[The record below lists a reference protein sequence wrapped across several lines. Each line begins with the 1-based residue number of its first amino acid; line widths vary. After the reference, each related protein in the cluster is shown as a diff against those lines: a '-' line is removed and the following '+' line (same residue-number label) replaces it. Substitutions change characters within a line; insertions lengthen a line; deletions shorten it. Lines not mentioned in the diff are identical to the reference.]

1 MEGATRNQADQR
13 NMSTNQDEHKDI
25 PAKQTRGASSA
36 EQKDADAQQSTT
48 PKEEQKQALT
58 RQQRTDRWFQIV
70 TAIMLGVVA
79 LATAWSGYQATRWAG
94 EQSTLYAEASALR
107 VESTRAATRAGQLR
121 LNDSISINN
130 WLNAYV
136 QGHTQL
142 ATIFQRRFSPELQ
155 VAFAAWMATNP
166 FTNPNAPPGPLFMP
180 QYQVSQDT
188 LANSL
193 DAQAEATFA
202 QGQAAKEQGDA
213 YVLNTVF
220 LATVLFLTAIAE
232 NFTWNWIRAVI
243 LAIGLVMLVF
253 GTYHLIVFP
262 II

>member
-1 MEGATRNQADQR
+1 
-13 NMSTNQDEHKDI
+13 MSTSQDGHQDTSAEH
-25 PAKQTRGASSA
+25 TREASSA
-36 EQKDADAQQSTT
+36 EQHVADAQQTTT
-48 PKEEQKQALT
+48 PKKQQKPALT
-58 RQQRTDRWFQIV
+58 REERIGRWFQVV

-94 EQSTLYAEASALR
+94 EQSTLYAEANALR
-107 VESTRAATRAGQLR
+107 VESTRDSTRAGQIR
-121 LNDSISINN
+121 LNDSISVNN
-130 WLNAYV
+130 WLNAWL
-136 QGHTQL
+136 QGNIKL
-142 ATIFQRRFSPELQ
+142 ANIFQRRFSPQLQ
-155 VAFAAWMATNP
+155 VAYQAWLATNP

-180 QYQVSQDT
+180 QYQVSLDT

-193 DAQAEATFA
+193 DAQAAATFA
-202 QGQAAKEQGDA
+202 KGLAAKEQGDA

-253 GTYHLIVFP
+253 GIYHLIVFP
-262 II
+262 SI